1 MMADHSIDL
10 VQCVRADLA
19 GKPRPPYGKEPE
31 KVLLQPSGPSIAGG
45 PFCYHYR
52 MSCLLTESDLK
63 DLTDYQ
69 RKLEQRR
76 WLDENGIPYRVH
88 VDGLPRRRS
97 VLG

>member
-1 MMADHSIDL
+1 
-10 VQCVRADLA
+10 
-19 GKPRPPYGKEPE
+19 
-31 KVLLQPSGPSIAGG
+31 
-45 PFCYHYR
+45 